1 MNIVLVM
8 SEASLWKPQFVE
20 GIIKTLSGAQQVVG
34 MVLTSFRPRK
44 SSKWTHTRRYFIML
58 GFRVFFLMAV
68 REIFHTIGDII
79 DRHIRLS
86 KYHSIEGVCR
96 RYDIPVF
103 KSRNVNN
110 KNTIDWIQQ
119 LSPDILLSS
128 GNQIFRK
135 KLLSVSKIAC
145 LNRHTSLL
153 PAYKGIYPIFWCL
166 LNDEEFV
173 GVSVHTM
180 TAQIDQG
187 KVVAQERLRVQEKDT
202 FFSLFE
208 KCFELSVD
216 VVCEAIDRAEKGEL
230 RAVESYYEDSYY
242 SYPTWQDVK
251 AFRRKGK
258 RLL

>member
-44 SSKWTHTRRYFIML
+44 SSKWNHIRRYFIML

-110 KNTIDWIQQ
+110 KNTIE
-119 LSPDILLSS
+119 
-128 GNQIFRK
+128 
-135 KLLSVSKIAC
+135 
-145 LNRHTSLL
+145 
-153 PAYKGIYPIFWCL
+153 PI
-166 LNDEEFV
+166 
-173 GVSVHTM
+173 
-180 TAQIDQG
+180 
-187 KVVAQERLRVQEKDT
+187 
-202 FFSLFE
+202 
-208 KCFELSVD
+208 
-216 VVCEAIDRAEKGEL
+216 
-230 RAVESYYEDSYY
+230 
-242 SYPTWQDVK
+242 
-251 AFRRKGK
+251 
-258 RLL
+258 